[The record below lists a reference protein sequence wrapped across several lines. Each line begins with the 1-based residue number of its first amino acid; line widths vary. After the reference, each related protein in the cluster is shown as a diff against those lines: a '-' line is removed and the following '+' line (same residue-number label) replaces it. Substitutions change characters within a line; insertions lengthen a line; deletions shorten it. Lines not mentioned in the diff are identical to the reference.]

1 MTPLVVANFPVAAL
15 FILAWVGIPLWMV
28 LRHPD
33 RRPDFSE
40 ARAYYRVKAELSQAE
55 ASVAERSVPVR
66 ARPRRP
72 IGSLPAV
79 LRTRRGGRARRRSG
93 PGYVARTGQQRR
105 IQSNAR

>member
-1 MTPLVVANFPVAAL
+1 MTPLVVANFPIAAL

-40 ARAYYRVKAELSQAE
+40 ARAYYRVKAELNQAE
-55 ASVAERSVPVR
+55 ASVAGRSVPAR
-66 ARPRRP
+66 ARLRRP

-79 LRTRRGGRARRRSG
+79 PRTRRGGRIRRRPG
-93 PGYVARTGQQRR
+93 PGYAAGTRQERHIR
-105 IQSNAR
+105 SSHR

>member
-1 MTPLVVANFPVAAL
+1 MTPLVVANFPIAAL

-93 PGYVARTGQQRR
+93 PGYVARTRQQRR
-105 IQSNAR
+105 MQSNTR